1 MTPASASASASA
13 HTTPALPPEP
23 AASAPRIELRQ
34 RLRDA
39 LREGLSWKGLVIGV
53 CVLFTVYI
61 AVVPLG
67 FLLWQSF
74 FTPHTAS
81 KAAEFTWQNYI
92 TAYTSSDT
100 ARLFWTSV
108 QFALGTACFSFVV
121 GTSLAWMNERTNT
134 PFKGLFFAMSLIPL
148 VIPGI
153 LFTVAW
159 ILLGSPKIG
168 IVNLVLM
175 SAFGLSEPVFNIY
188 SMWGMIWVDGL
199 HYSPVAFLLMTAAFR
214 AMDPSLE
221 ESAMMSG
228 ANVFQVLWRI
238 TLRLAWP
245 AIFATFLILF
255 VRAIES
261 FEVPALLGL
270 PVGIQVFTSSIYQ
283 AVHRYP
289 SQIGLASSYAITLLA
304 ITSVGIYFISKLS
317 NSGNKYATMTGKG
330 FRPRQIDLGPWRWL
344 AAAVFAVYFALI
356 VALPFAVLLW
366 SSLQKFYA
374 VPSMQALQNL
384 TLDPYRFVLSY
395 PNLSRSVWNSLL
407 LSFGSATLI
416 MLITSVI
423 CWIVVKTKLPGRWL
437 LDNLASLPMV
447 FPGLVLGLALMIF
460 YLNVDVGVYGTMWIL
475 FIAYVTRFMPY
486 GLRFNTT
493 SMLQIH
499 RELEESAAMSG
510 AGWATTFR
518 RIVLPLLKPGLLA
531 GWIYI
536 MIVSIRELSSSILL
550 YSPGTEVISII
561 IWELWEN
568 GQYVELSALGVMFI
582 LMLFVLVLVS
592 QALSKKFGI
601 KD

>member
-1 MTPASASASASA
+1 MS
-13 HTTPALPPEP
+13 P
-23 AASAPRIELRQ
+23 AATQATQSVAPPQGREGGKPAFQ
-34 RLRDA
+34 
-39 LREGLSWKGLVIGV
+39 LREWLTWKSLVIGV
-53 CVLFTVYI
+53 CVVFTVYI

-74 FTPHTAS
+74 FTPQTAT
-81 KAAEFTWQNYI
+81 KAAEFTLQNYI

-100 ARLFWTSV
+100 ARLFFTSV
-108 QFALGTACFSFVV
+108 QFAVGTATFAFLV

-175 SAFGLSEPVFNIY
+175 STFGLSEPVFNIY

-238 TLRLAWP
+238 TLKLVWP

-255 VRAIES
+255 VKAIES

-304 ITSVGIYFISKLS
+304 ITTIGIYFISKLS
-317 NSGNKYATMTGKG
+317 SSGNKYATMTGKG
-330 FRPRQIDLGPWRWL
+330 FRPRQIDLGPWRWV
-344 AAAVFAVYFALI
+344 AAGVFFVYFALI
-356 VALPFAVLLW
+356 VVLPFAVLLW
-366 SSLQKFYA
+366 SSFQKFYT
-374 VPSMQALQNL
+374 VPSMAALQNL
-384 TLDPYRFVLSY
+384 TLDPYRFVLTY
-395 PNLSRSVWNSLL
+395 PNLGRSVWNSLL

-475 FIAYVTRFMPY
+475 LIAYVTRFMPY

-499 RELEESAAMSG
+499 KELEESAAMSG

-582 LMLFVLVLVS
+582 LMLFALVMLS
-592 QALSKKFGI
+592 QALGKKFGI
-601 KD
+601 KE

>member
-1 MTPASASASASA
+1 MSDSTANLGATGQG
-13 HTTPALPPEP
+13 HG
-23 AASAPRIELRQ
+23 APTGLRSLT
-34 RLRDA
+34 RW
-39 LREGLSWKGLVIGV
+39 LSWKSVIIGL
-53 CVLFTVYI
+53 CVAFTLYI
-61 AVVPLG
+61 AVIPLV
-67 FLLWQSF
+67 FLVWQSF
-74 FTPHTAS
+74 FTPQTATR
-81 KAAEFTWQNYI
+81 AAEFTFGNYAK
-92 TAYTSSDT
+92 AYGSSDT
-100 ARLFWTSV
+100 ARLFWNSV
-108 QFALGTACFSFVV
+108 KFATGTALFAFAI
-121 GTSLAWMNERTNT
+121 GATLAWMNERTNT
-134 PFKGLFFAMSLIPL
+134 PFKSLFFALSLIPL

-168 IVNLVLM
+168 IVNLSLQ
-175 SAFGLSEPVFNIY
+175 SIFGLSGPVFDIY

-199 HYSPVAFLLMTAAFR
+199 HYSPMAFLLMTAAFR

-228 ANVFQVLWRI
+228 ANVFQVLRRV
-238 TLRLAWP
+238 TLPLAWP
-245 AIFATFLILF
+245 AILATFLILF

-289 SQIGLASSYAITLLA
+289 SQIGLASAYAITLLL
-304 ITSVGIYFISKLS
+304 ITSVGIYFISRLS
-317 NSGNKYATMTGKG
+317 ASGNKYATMTGKG
-330 FRPRQIDLGPWRWL
+330 FRPRQIDLGPWRWV
-344 AAAVFAVYFALI
+344 AAAVFIVYFALI
-356 VALPFAVLLW
+356 VVLPFAVLLW
-366 SSLQKFYA
+366 SSLQKFYS
-374 VPSMQALQNL
+374 VPSWQALQNL
-384 TLDPYRFVLSY
+384 TLDPYRFVLTY
-395 PNLSRSVWNSLL
+395 PNLGRSVWNSLL

-437 LDNLASLPMV
+437 LDNLASMPMV
-447 FPGLVLGLALMIF
+447 FPGLVLGLSLMIF

-499 RELEESAAMSG
+499 KELEESASMSG
-510 AGWATTFR
+510 ASWLTTFR

-531 GWIYI
+531 GWIYV

-582 LMLFVLVLVS
+582 LMLFGLVMIS
-592 QALSKKFGI
+592 QAVGRKFGI
-601 KD
+601 KE

>member
-1 MTPASASASASA
+1 MNSAASSQ
-13 HTTPALPPEP
+13 P
-23 AASAPRIELRQ
+23 AAVQPPGS
-34 RLRDA
+34 DA
-39 LREGLSWKGLVIGV
+39 ARARFDLKEWLTWKSLVIGL
-53 CVLFTVYI
+53 CVVFTVYI

-74 FTPHTAS
+74 FTPQTAT
-81 KAAEFTWQNYI
+81 KAAEFTFGNYI

-100 ARLFWTSV
+100 ARLFFTSL
-108 QFALGTACFSFVV
+108 QFAVGTATFAFLV
-121 GTSLAWMNERTNT
+121 GTTLAWMNERTNT

-175 SAFGLSEPVFNIY
+175 NTFGLTEPVFNIY

-228 ANVFQVLWRI
+228 ANVFQVLWRV
-238 TLRLAWP
+238 TLKLVWP

-255 VRAIES
+255 VKAIES

-304 ITSVGIYFISKLS
+304 ITTIGIYFISKLS
-317 NSGNKYATMTGKG
+317 SSGNKYATMTGKG
-330 FRPRQIDLGPWRWL
+330 FRPRQIDLGPWRWV
-344 AAAVFAVYFALI
+344 AAAVFFVYFALI
-356 VALPFAVLLW
+356 VVLPFAVLLW
-366 SSLQKFYA
+366 SSFQKFYA
-374 VPSMQALQNL
+374 VPSMAALQNL

-395 PNLSRSVWNSLL
+395 PNLGRSVWNSLL

-475 FIAYVTRFMPY
+475 LIAYVTRFMPY

-499 RELEESAAMSG
+499 KELEESAAMSG

-582 LMLFVLVLVS
+582 LMLFVLVMLS
-592 QALSKKFGI
+592 QALGKKFGI
-601 KD
+601 KE